1 MKFFSK
7 SKSKSKSKLTVA
19 LCLGGGGARGFAH
32 IGAIKAFEEN
42 GIDFDMCVGTSVGSI
57 LGALYCAGVKSDEMM
72 RVGDALD
79 MKEIHNGVIFAPNDP
94 MKIGRIVTGVI
105 GDAEIENLP
114 KKFAAVAVDLK
125 QGKQVVLDKGK
136 VSAVCS
142 ASCCVPLFFRPVVY
156 NDKHLVDGGLL
167 NNIPSDVCRMLGADK
182 VVSVDINP
190 TRGSGTN
197 ELGLIDVLK
206 ATFSIMSSNS
216 SIMGIKHSDILIAAD
231 TSKFRS
237 TSKLGYEEMTELGYK
252 AALEQINDIKKL
264 INGSEKTYT

>member
-1 MKFFSK
+1 MKFFDKFRSK
-7 SKSKSKSKLTVA
+7 SDGKPKVA

-42 GIDFDMCVGTSVGSI
+42 GVDFGMCVGTSVGSI

-79 MKEIHNGVIFAPNDP
+79 MKEVHNGVIFAPNDP
-94 MKIGRIVTGVI
+94 MKIGKIVTGVI

-125 QGKQVVLDKGK
+125 EGKQAILDKGK
-136 VSAVCS
+136 VSVVCS

-156 NDKHLVDGGLL
+156 ENKHLVDGGLL

-197 ELGLIDVLK
+197 ELGLIEVLK

-216 SIMGIKHSDILIAAD
+216 SIMGVKHSDILIAAD
-231 TSKFRS
+231 TSKFKS
-237 TSKLGYEEMTELGYK
+237 TSKLGYEEMTQLGYK
-252 AALEQINDIKKL
+252 AALAQMDKIKELMK
-264 INGSEKTYT
+264 GD

>member
-1 MKFFSK
+1 MKFFDKFRSK
-7 SKSKSKSKLTVA
+7 SDGKPKVA

-42 GIDFDMCVGTSVGSI
+42 GVDFGMCVGTSVGSI

-72 RVGDALD
+72 RLGDALD
-79 MKEIHNGVIFAPNDP
+79 MKEVHNGVIFAPNDS
-94 MKIGRIVTGVI
+94 MKIGKIVTGVI

-125 QGKQVVLDKGK
+125 EGKQAILDKGK
-136 VSAVCS
+136 VSVVCS

-156 NDKHLVDGGLL
+156 ENKHLVDGGLL

-197 ELGLIDVLK
+197 ELGLIEVLK

-216 SIMGIKHSDILIAAD
+216 SIMGVKHSDILIAAD
-231 TSKFRS
+231 TSKFKS
-237 TSKLGYEEMTELGYK
+237 TSKLGYEEMTQLGYK
-252 AALEQINDIKKL
+252 AALAQMDKIKELMK
-264 INGSEKTYT
+264 GD

>member
-1 MKFFSK
+1 MKFFDK
-7 SKSKSKSKLTVA
+7 FKNKLVDKPKVA

-42 GIDFDMCVGTSVGSI
+42 GVEFDMCVGTSVGSI
-57 LGALYCAGVKSDEMM
+57 LGALYCAGVKSDEMV

-79 MKEIHNGVIFAPNDP
+79 MKEVHNGVIFAPNDP

-105 GDAEIENLP
+105 GDADIENLP
-114 KKFAAVAVDLK
+114 KKFAAVAVDLID
-125 QGKQVVLDKGK
+125 GKQVILDKGK
-136 VSAVCS
+136 VSVVCS

-156 NDKHLVDGGLL
+156 QNKHLVDGGLL

-190 TRGSGTN
+190 GRGAGTS
-197 ELGLIDVLK
+197 ELGLIEVLK

-216 SIMGIKHSDILIAAD
+216 SIMGVKHSDILIAAD
-231 TSKFRS
+231 TSAYSS
-237 TSKLGYEEMTELGYK
+237 TSKFGYEEMTRLGYD
-252 AALEQINDIKKL
+252 AALAQMDKIKELMK
-264 INGSEKTYT
+264 GA